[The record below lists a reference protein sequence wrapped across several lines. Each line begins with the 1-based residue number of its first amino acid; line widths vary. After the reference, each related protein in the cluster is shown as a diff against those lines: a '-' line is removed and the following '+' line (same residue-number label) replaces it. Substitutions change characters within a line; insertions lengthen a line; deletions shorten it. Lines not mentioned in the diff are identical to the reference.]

1 MSDSEKTKIPI
12 NNFMTRNIKS
22 IQSNTSVKDASK
34 IMYESH
40 IPSLVVQDSED
51 VIGIVTYEDISI
63 ALAIYEN
70 KPETEIKEI
79 MSSPVISVK
88 SDASILDAVELM
100 LTKKIHELPVIDD
113 GKIKGIVSSTD
124 LIVLLSMINEEHLY
138 EAVRGQISK

>member
-51 VIGIVTYEDISI
+51 IIGIVTYEDISI

-70 KPETEIKEI
+70 KPDTEIKEI

-88 SDASILDAVELM
+88 SDASILDAVEFM
-100 LTKKIHELPVIDD
+100 LAKKIHELPVIDD
-113 GKIKGIVSSTD
+113 GKIKGIISSTD

>member
-100 LTKKIHELPVIDD
+100 LAKKNSQTSCH
-113 GKIKGIVSSTD
+113 
-124 LIVLLSMINEEHLY
+124 
-138 EAVRGQISK
+138 R

>member
-22 IQSNTSVKDASK
+22 IQSKTSVKDASK

-40 IPSLVVQDSED
+40 IPSLVVQDSEE
-51 VIGIVTYEDISI
+51 ILGIVTYEDIAV
-63 ALAIYEN
+63 ALTIYEN

-79 MSSPVISVK
+79 MSSPIISVK

-100 LTKKIHELPVIDD
+100 LAKKIHELPVIDD
-113 GKIKGIVSSTD
+113 GKIKGIISSTD

-138 EAVRGQISK
+138 EVVRGQISK

>member
-12 NNFMTRNIKS
+12 NNFMTRSIKS

-51 VIGIVTYEDISI
+51 IIGIVTYKDISI
-63 ALAIYEN
+63 ALTIYEN

-88 SDASILDAVELM
+88 SDASILDAVEFM
-100 LTKKIHELPVIDD
+100 LAKKIHELPVIDD
-113 GKIKGIVSSTD
+113 GKIKGIISSTD

>member
-51 VIGIVTYEDISI
+51 IIGIVTYEDISI

-100 LTKKIHELPVIDD
+100 LAKKIHKLPVIDD

-124 LIVLLSMINEEHLY
+124 LIVLLSMINEKHLY

>member
-40 IPSLVVQDSED
+40 IPSLVVQDSEE
-51 VIGIVTYEDISI
+51 ILGIVTYEDIAV
-63 ALAIYEN
+63 ALTIYEN

-79 MSSPVISVK
+79 MSSPIISVK

-100 LTKKIHELPVIDD
+100 LAKKIHELPVIDD
-113 GKIKGIVSSTD
+113 GKIKGIISSTD

>member
-1 MSDSEKTKIPI
+1 MSDSEKTKISI

-40 IPSLVVQDSED
+40 IPSLVVQDSEE
-51 VIGIVTYEDISI
+51 ILGIVTYEDIAV
-63 ALAIYEN
+63 ALTIYEN

-79 MSSPVISVK
+79 MSSPIISVK

-100 LTKKIHELPVIDD
+100 LAKKIHELPVIDD
-113 GKIKGIVSSTD
+113 GKIKGIISSTD

-138 EAVRGQISK
+138 EVVRGQISK